1 MARKTLEER
10 IEEAKRIAAEAR
22 KKQRLFQAELNKKN
36 RKIRNHQLIL
46 NGVLIES
53 ALNKLNKPLDTVS
66 RFSQQEQQ
74 LLAQEFANILE
85 RFLSEHP
92 LPVKDTKSAQDTI
105 ATTSSDN
112 SNNTESASSNQNNG
126 NSNNSG
132 SGEIDLFANSNNNGG
147 YHE

>member
-46 NGVLIES
+46 NGVLIET

-74 LLAQEFANILE
+74 LLAQEFANTLE

-92 LPVKDTKSAQDTI
+92 LPVKDLKSEQNSV
-105 ATTSSDN
+105 TTSSSDN
-112 SNNTESASSNQNNG
+112 SNNTEPVSSNQNNG

-132 SGEIDLFANSNNNGG
+132 SGETDLFANNNNNGG

>member
-46 NGVLIES
+46 NGVLIET
-53 ALNKLNKPLDTVS
+53 ALNKLDKPLDTVS

-74 LLAQEFANILE
+74 LLAQEFANTLKH
-85 RFLSEHP
+85 FLSEHP
-92 LPVKDTKSAQDTI
+92 LPVKDLKSEQNSV
-105 ATTSSDN
+105 TTSSSDN
-112 SNNTESASSNQNNG
+112 SHNTEPAPSNQNNG
-126 NSNNSG
+126 INNNSR
-132 SGEIDLFANSNNNGG
+132 SGEIDLFANNNGG